1 MLRACRPVPPPL
13 PTSESFPACEGVNTD
28 DSGYFWFQV
37 AYIRIYQQHHT
48 YGLGNVLFYEAGGA
62 EGAKAAGRFLPL
74 DHWAPTLASVILLP
88 HWSHFAPY
96 SLRL

>member
-1 MLRACRPVPPPL
+1 MNWQWMAACAPPRAGREAL
-13 PTSESFPACEGVNTD
+13 GSRSEGVKPRTIM
-28 DSGYFWFQV
+28 QV
-37 AYIRIYQQHHT
+37 AYIRMNQQHHT

-62 EGAKAAGRFLPL
+62 EGAKAAAGRFLLL

>member
-1 MLRACRPVPPPL
+1 MVRACRRRAPDGKL
-13 PTSESFPACEGVNTD
+13 SEVGSEGVKARTIP
-28 DSGYFWFQV
+28 YFCFQV

-62 EGAKAAGRFLPL
+62 EGAKAAGRFLLL

>member
-1 MLRACRPVPPPL
+1 MRAALVPPPL
-13 PTSESFPACEGVNTD
+13 PTSESFRHARVLTRTIQN
-28 DSGYFWFQV
+28 YFCFEV
-37 AYIRIYQQHHT
+37 AYISMYQQHHT